1 MATPIIFKS
10 QSSWDIKRLKAL
22 GLENDSPRRKD
33 ADSMCSLN
41 SKGYSTINADITRA
55 LLYMSDNTGT
65 DYAVVK
71 VSSTKVAAERKLSDG
86 SHEIVTYQTNGE
98 IKAVKINT
106 AGGAEPFKTL
116 GNKNDAIHL
125 TTLFMAIIALIGS
138 VEPELFTNVE
148 EILSD
153 IHRILIYTQITS
165 ISLTEE
171 EKSKLWWVNDYIYQK
186 ILNGIIKINIPD
198 DGNIDMLS
206 KRTISSGSLNGEVIY
221 GTPDIL
227 VGNSKKNKK
236 TKKLT
241 VESAKKEFASFIN
254 SHNWSDEEK
263 MLIPQFPDD
272 FPIPPEV
279 TKMAKR
285 YIASKNDK
293 RPMVNFMWRG
303 ITSYGKSTGVEVM
316 ACILDMPLL
325 RMTCHTDMVTQDFL
339 SDFVPDTSATA
350 NTDNLPDFET
360 IQFDP
365 ELAYEMLTGTRDEN
379 ATEDMCLKAY
389 GEAVAKRN
397 SSSPH
402 FVHVMSNYVKA
413 LTKGYIVEV
422 QEVSRIKD
430 AGVLVGLNEYDRP
443 NSVIPLLDGSYARRD
458 ENAICIFTDNVGY
471 NSCRPVDP
479 SVLRRM
485 SFIIDSYELPKEMVI
500 NRIKYNTGFDDDEII
515 EDCYNLWNDF
525 SQYCQEHDITQGA
538 VSVTELEMLVM
549 TIKYDGISNILENI
563 TDTLISKATSDY
575 EERQELLDFI
585 NTNISKYKELS

>member
-33 ADSMCSLN
+33 ADSICSLN
-41 SKGYSTINADITRA
+41 TKGYSTINADITRA
-55 LLYMSDNTGT
+55 LLYMSDRTGT

-138 VEPELFTNVE
+138 VELELFINVE
-148 EILSD
+148 SVLSD
-153 IHRILIYTQITS
+153 IQRILIYTQI
-165 ISLTEE
+165 IPLLEE

-186 ILNGIIKINIPD
+186 ILDGSIKINIPD

-206 KRTISSGSLNGEVIY
+206 KRTISSGSLNGDVIY

-254 SHNWSDEEK
+254 SHNWSDEER

-279 TKMAKR
+279 AKMAKR
-285 YIASKNDK
+285 YIASKSDK

-339 SDFVPDTSATA
+339 SDFVPDTSAAA

-365 ELAYEMLTGTRDEN
+365 EMAYEMLTGTRDEN

-500 NRIKYNTGFDDDEII
+500 DRIKYNTGFDDDEII

-563 TDTLISKATSDY
+563 TDTLVSKATSDY

>member
-33 ADSMCSLN
+33 ADSICSLN
-41 SKGYSTINADITRA
+41 TKGYSTINADITRA
-55 LLYMSDNTGT
+55 LMYMSDKTGT

-86 SHEIVTYQTNGE
+86 SHEIVTYQINGE

-106 AGGAEPFKTL
+106 AGGAEPFKAL

-125 TTLFMAIIALIGS
+125 TTLFMAIIALVGS
-138 VEPELFTNVE
+138 VEFDLFTNVE
-148 EILSD
+148 SVLSD
-153 IHRILIYTQITS
+153 IQRISIYTQI
-165 ISLTEE
+165 IPLLEE

-186 ILNGIIKINIPD
+186 ILDGSIKINIPD

-206 KRTISSGSLNGEVIY
+206 KRTISSGSLNGDVIY

-254 SHNWSDEEK
+254 SHNWSDEER

-279 TKMAKR
+279 AKMAKR
-285 YIASKNDK
+285 YIASKSDK

-339 SDFVPDTSATA
+339 SDFVPDTSAAA

-365 ELAYEMLTGTRDEN
+365 EMAYEMLTGTRDEN

-500 NRIKYNTGFDDDEII
+500 DRIKYNTGFDDDEII

-563 TDTLISKATSDY
+563 TDTLVSKATSDY

>member
-33 ADSMCSLN
+33 ADSICSLN
-41 SKGYSTINADITRA
+41 TKGYSTINADITRA
-55 LLYMSDNTGT
+55 LMYMSDKTGT

-86 SHEIVTYQTNGE
+86 SHEIVTYQINGE

-106 AGGAEPFKTL
+106 AGGAEPFKAL

-125 TTLFMAIIALIGS
+125 TTLFMAIIALVGS
-138 VEPELFTNVE
+138 VEFDLFTNVE
-148 EILSD
+148 SVLSD
-153 IHRILIYTQITS
+153 IQRILIYTQI
-165 ISLTEE
+165 IPLLEE

-186 ILNGIIKINIPD
+186 ILDGSIKINIPD

-254 SHNWSDEEK
+254 SHNWSDEER

-279 TKMAKR
+279 AKMAKR
-285 YIASKNDK
+285 YIASKSDK

-339 SDFVPDTSATA
+339 SDFVPDTSAAA

-365 ELAYEMLTGTRDEN
+365 EMAYEMLTGTRDEN

-422 QEVSRIKD
+422 QEGSRIKD

-500 NRIKYNTGFDDDEII
+500 DRIKYNTGFDDDEII

-563 TDTLISKATSDY
+563 TDTLVSKATSDY

>member
-10 QSSWDIKRLKAL
+10 QSSWDIKRLTNL
-22 GLENDSPRRKD
+22 GLINESPRRKD

-41 SKGYSTINADITRA
+41 TKGYSTINADITRA
-55 LLYMSDNTGT
+55 LMYMADNKGT

-86 SHEIVTYQTNGE
+86 SHEIVTYQINGE

-125 TTLFMAIIALIGS
+125 TTLFMAIIALIRS

-148 EILSD
+148 AILSA

-236 TKKLT
+236 AKKLT

-254 SHNWSDEEK
+254 SHNWSDEER

-279 TKMAKR
+279 AKMAKR
-285 YIASKNDK
+285 YIASKSDK

-339 SDFVPDTSATA
+339 SDFVPDTSAA
-350 NTDNLPDFET
+350 VNTDNLPDFET

-365 ELAYEMLTGTRDEN
+365 EMAYEMLTGTRDEN

-500 NRIKYNTGFDDDEII
+500 DRIKYNTGFDDDEII

-563 TDTLISKATSDY
+563 TDTLVSKATSDY

>member
-33 ADSMCSLN
+33 ADSICSLN
-41 SKGYSTINADITRA
+41 TKGYSTINADITRA
-55 LLYMSDNTGT
+55 LLYMSDKTGT

-148 EILSD
+148 SVLSD
-153 IHRILIYTQITS
+153 IQRILIYTQI
-165 ISLTEE
+165 IPLLEE

-186 ILNGIIKINIPD
+186 ILDGSIKINIPD

-206 KRTISSGSLNGEVIY
+206 KRTISSGSLNGDVIY

-254 SHNWSDEEK
+254 SHNWSDEER

-279 TKMAKR
+279 AKMAKR
-285 YIASKNDK
+285 YIASKSDK

-339 SDFVPDTSATA
+339 SDFVPDTSAAT

-365 ELAYEMLTGTRDEN
+365 EMAYEMLTGTRDEN

-500 NRIKYNTGFDDDEII
+500 DRIKYNTGFDDDEII

-563 TDTLISKATSDY
+563 TDTLVSKATSDY

>member
-10 QSSWDIKRLKAL
+10 QSSWDIKRLTNL
-22 GLENDSPRRKD
+22 GLINESPRRKD

-41 SKGYSTINADITRA
+41 TKGYSTINADITRA
-55 LLYMSDNTGT
+55 LMYMADNKGT

-86 SHEIVTYQTNGE
+86 SHEIVTYQINGE

-148 EILSD
+148 SVLSD
-153 IHRILIYTQITS
+153 IQRILIYTQI
-165 ISLTEE
+165 IPLLEE

-186 ILNGIIKINIPD
+186 ILDGSIKINIPD

-206 KRTISSGSLNGEVIY
+206 KRTISSGSLNGDVIY

-254 SHNWSDEEK
+254 SHNWSDEER

-279 TKMAKR
+279 AKMAKR
-285 YIASKNDK
+285 YIASKSDK

-339 SDFVPDTSATA
+339 SDFVPDTSAAA

-365 ELAYEMLTGTRDEN
+365 EMAYEMLTGTRDEN

-500 NRIKYNTGFDDDEII
+500 DRIKYNTGFDDDEII

-563 TDTLISKATSDY
+563 TDTLVSKATSDY

>member
-33 ADSMCSLN
+33 ADSICSLN
-41 SKGYSTINADITRA
+41 TKGYSTINADITRA
-55 LLYMSDNTGT
+55 LLYMSDKTGT

-148 EILSD
+148 SVLSD
-153 IHRILIYTQITS
+153 IQRILIYTQI
-165 ISLTEE
+165 IPLLEE

-186 ILNGIIKINIPD
+186 ILDGSIKINIPD

-206 KRTISSGSLNGEVIY
+206 KRTISSGSLNGDVIY

-254 SHNWSDEEK
+254 SHNWSDEER

-279 TKMAKR
+279 AKMAKR
-285 YIASKNDK
+285 YIASKSDK

-339 SDFVPDTSATA
+339 SDFVPDTIAAA

-365 ELAYEMLTGTRDEN
+365 EMAYEMLTGTRDEN

-500 NRIKYNTGFDDDEII
+500 DRIKYNTGFDDDEII

-563 TDTLISKATSDY
+563 TDTLVSKATSDY

>member
-33 ADSMCSLN
+33 ADSICSLN
-41 SKGYSTINADITRA
+41 TKGYSTINADITRA
-55 LLYMSDNTGT
+55 LLYMSDKTGT

-148 EILSD
+148 SVLSD
-153 IHRILIYTQITS
+153 IQRILIYTQI
-165 ISLTEE
+165 IPLLEE

-186 ILNGIIKINIPD
+186 ILDGSIKINIPD

-206 KRTISSGSLNGEVIY
+206 KRTISSGSLNGDVIY

-279 TKMAKR
+279 AKMAKR
-285 YIASKNDK
+285 YIASKSDK

-339 SDFVPDTSATA
+339 SDFVPDTSAA
-350 NTDNLPDFET
+350 VNTDNLPDFET

-365 ELAYEMLTGTRDEN
+365 EMAYEMLTGTRDEN

-443 NSVIPLLDGSYARRD
+443 NSVIPLLDGSYARRN

-500 NRIKYNTGFDDDEII
+500 DRIKYNTGFDDDEII

-563 TDTLISKATSDY
+563 TDTLVSKATSDY

>member
-33 ADSMCSLN
+33 ADSRCSLN
-41 SKGYSTINADITRA
+41 TKGYSTINADITRA
-55 LLYMSDNTGT
+55 LLYMSDKTGT

-148 EILSD
+148 SVLSD
-153 IHRILIYTQITS
+153 IQRILIYTQI
-165 ISLTEE
+165 IPLLEE

-186 ILNGIIKINIPD
+186 ILDGSIKINIPD

-206 KRTISSGSLNGEVIY
+206 KRTISSGSLNGDVIY

-254 SHNWSDEEK
+254 SHNWSDEER

-279 TKMAKR
+279 AKMAKR
-285 YIASKNDK
+285 YIASKSDK

-339 SDFVPDTSATA
+339 SDFVPDTSAAA

-365 ELAYEMLTGTRDEN
+365 EMAYEMLTGTRDEN

-500 NRIKYNTGFDDDEII
+500 DRIKYNTGFDDDEII

-563 TDTLISKATSDY
+563 TDTLVSKATSDY

>member
-33 ADSMCSLN
+33 ADSICSLN
-41 SKGYSTINADITRA
+41 TKGYSTINADITRA
-55 LLYMSDNTGT
+55 LMYMSDKTGT

-86 SHEIVTYQTNGE
+86 SHEIVTYQINGE

-106 AGGAEPFKTL
+106 AGGAEPFKAL

-125 TTLFMAIIALIGS
+125 TTLFMAIIALVGS
-138 VEPELFTNVE
+138 VEFDLFTNVE
-148 EILSD
+148 SVLSD
-153 IHRILIYTQITS
+153 IQRILIYTQI
-165 ISLTEE
+165 IPLLEE

-186 ILNGIIKINIPD
+186 ILDGSIKINIPD

-254 SHNWSDEEK
+254 SHNWSDEER

-279 TKMAKR
+279 AKMAKR
-285 YIASKNDK
+285 YIASKSDK

-339 SDFVPDTSATA
+339 SDFVPDTSAAA

-365 ELAYEMLTGTRDEN
+365 EMAYEMLTGTRDEN

-500 NRIKYNTGFDDDEII
+500 DRIKYNTGFDDDEII

-563 TDTLISKATSDY
+563 TDTLVSKATSDY

>member
-33 ADSMCSLN
+33 ADSICSLN
-41 SKGYSTINADITRA
+41 TKGYSTINADITRA
-55 LLYMSDNTGT
+55 LLYMSDKTGT

-116 GNKNDAIHL
+116 GKKNDAIHL

-148 EILSD
+148 SVLSD
-153 IHRILIYTQITS
+153 IQRILIYTQI
-165 ISLTEE
+165 IPLLEE

-186 ILNGIIKINIPD
+186 ILDGSIKINIPD

-206 KRTISSGSLNGEVIY
+206 KRTISSGSLNGDVIY

-254 SHNWSDEEK
+254 SHNWSDEER

-279 TKMAKR
+279 AKMAKR
-285 YIASKNDK
+285 YIASKSDK

-339 SDFVPDTSATA
+339 SDFVPDTSAAA

-365 ELAYEMLTGTRDEN
+365 EMAYEMLTGTRDEN

-500 NRIKYNTGFDDDEII
+500 DRIKYNTGFDDDEII

-563 TDTLISKATSDY
+563 TDTLVSKATSDY

>member
-33 ADSMCSLN
+33 ADSICSLN
-41 SKGYSTINADITRA
+41 TKGYSTINADITRA
-55 LLYMSDNTGT
+55 LLYMSDKTGT

-148 EILSD
+148 SVLSD
-153 IHRILIYTQITS
+153 IQRILIYTQI
-165 ISLTEE
+165 IPLLEE

-186 ILNGIIKINIPD
+186 ILDGSIKINIPD

-206 KRTISSGSLNGEVIY
+206 KRTISSGSLNGDVIY

-254 SHNWSDEEK
+254 SHNWRDEER

-279 TKMAKR
+279 AKMAKR
-285 YIASKNDK
+285 YIASKSDK

-339 SDFVPDTSATA
+339 SDFVPDTSAAA

-365 ELAYEMLTGTRDEN
+365 EMAYEMLTGTRDEN

-500 NRIKYNTGFDDDEII
+500 DRIKYNTGFDDDEII

-563 TDTLISKATSDY
+563 TDTLVSKATSDY

>member
-33 ADSMCSLN
+33 ADSICSLN
-41 SKGYSTINADITRA
+41 TKGYSTINADITRA
-55 LLYMSDNTGT
+55 LLYMSDKTGT

-125 TTLFMAIIALIGS
+125 TTLFMSIIALIGS

-148 EILSD
+148 SVLSD
-153 IHRILIYTQITS
+153 IQRILIYTQI
-165 ISLTEE
+165 IPLLEE

-186 ILNGIIKINIPD
+186 ILDGSIKINIPD

-206 KRTISSGSLNGEVIY
+206 KRTISSGSLNGDVIY

-279 TKMAKR
+279 AKMAKR
-285 YIASKNDK
+285 YIASKSDK

-339 SDFVPDTSATA
+339 SDFVPDTSAA
-350 NTDNLPDFET
+350 VNTDNLPDFET

-365 ELAYEMLTGTRDEN
+365 EMAYEMLTGTRDEN

-500 NRIKYNTGFDDDEII
+500 DRIKYNTGFDDDEII

-563 TDTLISKATSDY
+563 TDTLVSKATSDY

>member
-33 ADSMCSLN
+33 ADSICSLN
-41 SKGYSTINADITRA
+41 TKGYSTINADITRA
-55 LLYMSDNTGT
+55 LLYMSDKTGT

-106 AGGAEPFKTL
+106 AGGTEPFKTL

-148 EILSD
+148 SVLSD
-153 IHRILIYTQITS
+153 IQRILIYTQI
-165 ISLTEE
+165 IPLLEE

-186 ILNGIIKINIPD
+186 ILDGSIKINIPD

-206 KRTISSGSLNGEVIY
+206 KRTISSGSLNGDVIY

-279 TKMAKR
+279 AKMAKR
-285 YIASKNDK
+285 YIASKSDK

-339 SDFVPDTSATA
+339 SDFVPDTSAA
-350 NTDNLPDFET
+350 VNTDNLPDFET

-365 ELAYEMLTGTRDEN
+365 EMAYEMLTGTRDEN

-500 NRIKYNTGFDDDEII
+500 DRIKYNTGFDDDEII

-563 TDTLISKATSDY
+563 TDTLVSKATSDY

>member
-33 ADSMCSLN
+33 SASICSLN
-41 SKGYSTINADITRA
+41 TKGYSTINADITRA
-55 LLYMSDNTGT
+55 LMYMSDNKGT

-86 SHEIVTYQTNGE
+86 SYEVVTYQINGE

-106 AGGAEPFKTL
+106 AGGAEPFKAL

-125 TTLFMAIIALIGS
+125 TTLFMAIIALVGS
-138 VEPELFTNVE
+138 VEFDLFTNVE
-148 EILSD
+148 SVLSD
-153 IHRILIYTQITS
+153 IQRISIYTQI
-165 ISLTEE
+165 IPLLEE
-171 EKSKLWWVNDYIYQK
+171 EKSMLWWVNDYIYQK
-186 ILNGIIKINIPD
+186 ILDGSIKINIPD

-206 KRTISSGSLNGEVIY
+206 KRTISSGSLNGDVIY

-236 TKKLT
+236 AKKLT

-254 SHNWSDEEK
+254 SHNWSDEER

-279 TKMAKR
+279 AKMAKR
-285 YIASKNDK
+285 YIASKSDK

-339 SDFVPDTSATA
+339 SDFVPDTSAAA

-365 ELAYEMLTGTRDEN
+365 EMAYEMLTGTRDEN

-500 NRIKYNTGFDDDEII
+500 DRIKYNTGFDDDEII

-563 TDTLISKATSDY
+563 TDTLVSKATSDY

>member
-22 GLENDSPRRKD
+22 GLENNSPRRKD
-33 ADSMCSLN
+33 ADSICSLN
-41 SKGYSTINADITRA
+41 TKGYSTINADITRA
-55 LLYMSDNTGT
+55 LLYMSDKTGT

-148 EILSD
+148 SVLSD
-153 IHRILIYTQITS
+153 IQRILIYTQI
-165 ISLTEE
+165 IPLLEE

-186 ILNGIIKINIPD
+186 ILDGSIKINIPD

-206 KRTISSGSLNGEVIY
+206 KRTISSGSLNGDVIY

-254 SHNWSDEEK
+254 SHNWSDEER

-279 TKMAKR
+279 AKMAKR
-285 YIASKNDK
+285 YIASKSDK

-339 SDFVPDTSATA
+339 SDFVPDTSAAA

-365 ELAYEMLTGTRDEN
+365 EMAYEMLTGTRDEN

-500 NRIKYNTGFDDDEII
+500 DRIKYNTGFDDDEII

-563 TDTLISKATSDY
+563 TDTLVSKATSDY

>member
-33 ADSMCSLN
+33 ADSICSLN
-41 SKGYSTINADITRA
+41 TKGYSTINADITRA
-55 LLYMSDNTGT
+55 LMYMSDKTGT

-86 SHEIVTYQTNGE
+86 SHEIVTYQINGE

-106 AGGAEPFKTL
+106 AGGAEPFKAL

-125 TTLFMAIIALIGS
+125 TTLFMAIIALVGS
-138 VEPELFTNVE
+138 VEFDLFTNVE
-148 EILSD
+148 SVLSD
-153 IHRILIYTQITS
+153 IQRILIYTQI
-165 ISLTEE
+165 IPLLEE

-186 ILNGIIKINIPD
+186 ILDGSIKINIPD

-206 KRTISSGSLNGEVIY
+206 KRTISSGSLNGDVIY

-236 TKKLT
+236 AKKLT
-241 VESAKKEFASFIN
+241 VESAKKEFAFFIN

-279 TKMAKR
+279 AKMAKR
-285 YIASKNDK
+285 YIASKSDK

-339 SDFVPDTSATA
+339 SDFVPDTSAAA

-365 ELAYEMLTGTRDEN
+365 EMAYEMLTGTRDEN

-500 NRIKYNTGFDDDEII
+500 DRIKYNTGFDDDEII

-563 TDTLISKATSDY
+563 TDTLVSKATSDY

>member
-33 ADSMCSLN
+33 ADSICSLN
-41 SKGYSTINADITRA
+41 TKGYSTINADITRA
-55 LLYMSDNTGT
+55 LLYMSDKTGT

-148 EILSD
+148 SVLSD
-153 IHRILIYTQITS
+153 IQRILIYTQI
-165 ISLTEE
+165 IPLLEE

-186 ILNGIIKINIPD
+186 ILDGSIKINIPD

-206 KRTISSGSLNGEVIY
+206 KRTISSGSLNGDVIY

-254 SHNWSDEEK
+254 SHNWSDDER

-279 TKMAKR
+279 AKMAKR
-285 YIASKNDK
+285 YIASKSDK

-339 SDFVPDTSATA
+339 SDFVPDTSAAA

-365 ELAYEMLTGTRDEN
+365 EMAYEMLTGTRDEN

-443 NSVIPLLDGSYARRD
+443 NSVIPLLDGSYARRN

-500 NRIKYNTGFDDDEII
+500 DRIKYNTGFDDDEII

-563 TDTLISKATSDY
+563 TDTLVSKATSDY

>member
-33 ADSMCSLN
+33 ADSICSLN
-41 SKGYSTINADITRA
+41 TKGYSTINADITRA
-55 LLYMSDNTGT
+55 LLYMSDKTGT

-148 EILSD
+148 SVLSD
-153 IHRILIYTQITS
+153 IQRILIYTQI
-165 ISLTEE
+165 IPLLEE

-186 ILNGIIKINIPD
+186 ILDGSIKINIPD

-206 KRTISSGSLNGEVIY
+206 KRTISSGSLNGDVIY

-254 SHNWSDEEK
+254 SHNWSDEER

-272 FPIPPEV
+272 FTIPPEV
-279 TKMAKR
+279 AKMAKR
-285 YIASKNDK
+285 YIASKSDK

-339 SDFVPDTSATA
+339 SDFVPDTSAAA

-365 ELAYEMLTGTRDEN
+365 EMAYEMLTGTRDEN

-500 NRIKYNTGFDDDEII
+500 DRIKYNTGFDDDEII

-563 TDTLISKATSDY
+563 TDTLVSKATSDY

>member
-33 ADSMCSLN
+33 ADSICSLN
-41 SKGYSTINADITRA
+41 TKGYSTINADITRA
-55 LLYMSDNTGT
+55 LMYMSDKTGT

-86 SHEIVTYQTNGE
+86 SHEIVTYQINGE

-106 AGGAEPFKTL
+106 AGGAEPFKAL

-125 TTLFMAIIALIGS
+125 TTLFMAIIALVGS
-138 VEPELFTNVE
+138 VEFDLFTNVE
-148 EILSD
+148 SVLSD
-153 IHRILIYTQITS
+153 IQRILIYTQI
-165 ISLTEE
+165 IPLLEE

-186 ILNGIIKINIPD
+186 ILDGSIKINIPD

-254 SHNWSDEEK
+254 SHNWSDEER

-279 TKMAKR
+279 AKMAKR
-285 YIASKNDK
+285 YIASKSDK

-339 SDFVPDTSATA
+339 SDFVPDTSAAA

-365 ELAYEMLTGTRDEN
+365 EMAYEMPTGTRDEN

-500 NRIKYNTGFDDDEII
+500 DRIKYNTGFDDDEII

-563 TDTLISKATSDY
+563 TDTLVSKATSDY

>member
-33 ADSMCSLN
+33 ADSICSLN
-41 SKGYSTINADITRA
+41 TKGYSTINADITRA
-55 LLYMSDNTGT
+55 LMYMSDKTGT

-86 SHEIVTYQTNGE
+86 SHEIVTYQINGE

-106 AGGAEPFKTL
+106 AGGAEPFKAL

-125 TTLFMAIIALIGS
+125 TTLFMAIIALVGS
-138 VEPELFTNVE
+138 IEFDLFTNVE
-148 EILSD
+148 SVLSD
-153 IHRILIYTQITS
+153 IQRILIYTQI
-165 ISLTEE
+165 IPLLEE

-186 ILNGIIKINIPD
+186 ILDGSIKINIPD

-254 SHNWSDEEK
+254 SHNWSDEER

-279 TKMAKR
+279 AKMAKR
-285 YIASKNDK
+285 YIASKSDK

-339 SDFVPDTSATA
+339 SDFVPDTSAAA

-365 ELAYEMLTGTRDEN
+365 EMAYEMLTGTRDEN

-500 NRIKYNTGFDDDEII
+500 DRIKYNTGFDDDEII

-563 TDTLISKATSDY
+563 TDTLVSKATSDY

>member
-33 ADSMCSLN
+33 ADSICSLN
-41 SKGYSTINADITRA
+41 TKGYSTINADITRA
-55 LLYMSDNTGT
+55 LLYMSDKTGT

-148 EILSD
+148 SVLSD
-153 IHRILIYTQITS
+153 IQRILIYTQI
-165 ISLTEE
+165 IPLLEE

-186 ILNGIIKINIPD
+186 ILDGSIKINIPD

-206 KRTISSGSLNGEVIY
+206 KRTISSGSLNGDVIY

-254 SHNWSDEEK
+254 SHNWSDEER

-279 TKMAKR
+279 AKMAKR
-285 YIASKNDK
+285 YIASKSDK

-316 ACILDMPLL
+316 ACILDIPLL

-339 SDFVPDTSATA
+339 SDFVPDTSAAA

-365 ELAYEMLTGTRDEN
+365 EMAYEMLTGTRDEN

-500 NRIKYNTGFDDDEII
+500 DRIKYNTGFDDDEII

-563 TDTLISKATSDY
+563 TDTLVSKATSDY

>member
-33 ADSMCSLN
+33 ADSICSLN
-41 SKGYSTINADITRA
+41 TKGYSTINADITRA
-55 LLYMSDNTGT
+55 LLYMSDKTGT
-65 DYAVVK
+65 NYAVVK

-148 EILSD
+148 SVLSD
-153 IHRILIYTQITS
+153 IQRILIYTQI
-165 ISLTEE
+165 IPLLEE

-186 ILNGIIKINIPD
+186 ILDGSIKINIPD

-206 KRTISSGSLNGEVIY
+206 KRTISSGSLNGDVIY

-279 TKMAKR
+279 AKMAKR
-285 YIASKNDK
+285 YIASKSDK

-339 SDFVPDTSATA
+339 SDFVPDTSAAA

-365 ELAYEMLTGTRDEN
+365 EMAYEMLTGTRDEN

-443 NSVIPLLDGSYARRD
+443 NSVIPLLDGSYTRRN

-500 NRIKYNTGFDDDEII
+500 DRIKYNTGFDDDEII

-563 TDTLISKATSDY
+563 TDTLVSKATSDY

>member
-33 ADSMCSLN
+33 ADSICSLN
-41 SKGYSTINADITRA
+41 TKGYSTINADITRA
-55 LLYMSDNTGT
+55 LLYMSDKTGT

-148 EILSD
+148 SVLSD
-153 IHRILIYTQITS
+153 IQRILIYTQI
-165 ISLTEE
+165 IPLLEE

-186 ILNGIIKINIPD
+186 ILDGSIKINIPD

-206 KRTISSGSLNGEVIY
+206 KRTISSGSLNGDVIY

-254 SHNWSDEEK
+254 SHNWSDEER

-279 TKMAKR
+279 AKMAKR
-285 YIASKNDK
+285 YIASKSDK

-339 SDFVPDTSATA
+339 SDFVPDTSAAA

-365 ELAYEMLTGTRDEN
+365 EMAYEMLTGTRDEN

-443 NSVIPLLDGSYARRD
+443 NSVIPLLDGSYARRN

-500 NRIKYNTGFDDDEII
+500 DRIKYNTGFDDDEII

-563 TDTLISKATSDY
+563 TDTLVSKATSDY

>member
-10 QSSWDIKRLKAL
+10 QSSWDIKRLTNL
-22 GLENDSPRRKD
+22 GLINESPRRKD

-41 SKGYSTINADITRA
+41 TKGYSTINADITRA
-55 LLYMSDNTGT
+55 LMYMADNKGT

-86 SHEIVTYQTNGE
+86 SHEIVTYQINGE

-125 TTLFMAIIALIGS
+125 TTLFMAIIALIRS

-148 EILSD
+148 AILSA

-206 KRTISSGSLNGEVIY
+206 KRTISSGSLNGDVIY

-254 SHNWSDEEK
+254 SHNWSDEER

-279 TKMAKR
+279 AKMAKR
-285 YIASKNDK
+285 YIASKSDK

-339 SDFVPDTSATA
+339 SDFVPDTSAAA

-365 ELAYEMLTGTRDEN
+365 EMAYEMLTGTRDEN

-500 NRIKYNTGFDDDEII
+500 DRIKYNTGFDDDEII

-563 TDTLISKATSDY
+563 TDTLVSKATSDY

>member
-33 ADSMCSLN
+33 ADSICSLN
-41 SKGYSTINADITRA
+41 TKGYSTINADITRA
-55 LLYMSDNTGT
+55 LLYMSDKTGT

-106 AGGAEPFKTL
+106 AGEAEPFKTL

-148 EILSD
+148 SVLSD
-153 IHRILIYTQITS
+153 IQRILIYTQI
-165 ISLTEE
+165 IPLLEE

-186 ILNGIIKINIPD
+186 ILDGSIKINIPD

-206 KRTISSGSLNGEVIY
+206 KRTISSGSLNGDVIY

-279 TKMAKR
+279 AKMAKR
-285 YIASKNDK
+285 YIASKSDK

-339 SDFVPDTSATA
+339 SDFVPDTSAA
-350 NTDNLPDFET
+350 VNTDNLPDFET

-365 ELAYEMLTGTRDEN
+365 EMAYEMLTGTRDEN

-500 NRIKYNTGFDDDEII
+500 DRIKYNTGFDDDEII

-563 TDTLISKATSDY
+563 TDTLVSKATSDY

>member
-10 QSSWDIKRLKAL
+10 QSSWDIKRLTNL
-22 GLENDSPRRKD
+22 GLINESPRRKD

-41 SKGYSTINADITRA
+41 TKGYSTINADITRA
-55 LLYMSDNTGT
+55 LMYMSDAKGT

-138 VEPELFTNVE
+138 VEPELFINVE
-148 EILSD
+148 SVLSD
-153 IHRILIYTQITS
+153 IHRILIYTQ

-206 KRTISSGSLNGEVIY
+206 KRTISSGSLNGDVIY

-236 TKKLT
+236 VKKLT

-254 SHNWSDEEK
+254 SHNWSDEER

-279 TKMAKR
+279 AKMAKR
-285 YIASKNDK
+285 YIASKSDK

-339 SDFVPDTSATA
+339 SDFVPDTSAAA

-365 ELAYEMLTGTRDEN
+365 EMAYEMLTGTRDEN

-500 NRIKYNTGFDDDEII
+500 DRIKYNTGFDDDEII

-563 TDTLISKATSDY
+563 TDTLVSKATSDY

>member
-33 ADSMCSLN
+33 ADSICSLN
-41 SKGYSTINADITRA
+41 TKGYSTINADITRA
-55 LLYMSDNTGT
+55 LLYMSDKTGT

-148 EILSD
+148 SVLSD
-153 IHRILIYTQITS
+153 IQRILIYTQI
-165 ISLTEE
+165 IPLLEE

-186 ILNGIIKINIPD
+186 ILDGSIKINIPD

-206 KRTISSGSLNGEVIY
+206 KRTISSGSLNGDVIY

-236 TKKLT
+236 TKK
-241 VESAKKEFASFIN
+241 EFASFIN
-254 SHNWSDEEK
+254 SHNWSDEER

-279 TKMAKR
+279 AKMAKR
-285 YIASKNDK
+285 YIASKSDK

-339 SDFVPDTSATA
+339 SDFVPDTSAAA

-365 ELAYEMLTGTRDEN
+365 EMAYEMLTGTRDEN

-500 NRIKYNTGFDDDEII
+500 DRIKYNTGFDDDEII

-563 TDTLISKATSDY
+563 TDTLVSKATSDY

>member
-33 ADSMCSLN
+33 ADSICSLN
-41 SKGYSTINADITRA
+41 TKGYSTINADITRA
-55 LLYMSDNTGT
+55 LLYMSDKTGT

-148 EILSD
+148 SVLSD
-153 IHRILIYTQITS
+153 IQRILIYTQI
-165 ISLTEE
+165 IPLLEE

-186 ILNGIIKINIPD
+186 ILDGSIKINIPD

-206 KRTISSGSLNGEVIY
+206 KRTISSGSLNGDVIY

-254 SHNWSDEEK
+254 SHNWSDEER

-279 TKMAKR
+279 AKMAKR
-285 YIASKNDK
+285 YIASKSDK

-339 SDFVPDTSATA
+339 SDFVPDTSAAA

-365 ELAYEMLTGTRDEN
+365 EMAYEMLTGTRDEN

-500 NRIKYNTGFDDDEII
+500 DRIKYNTGFDDDEII

-563 TDTLISKATSDY
+563 TDTLVSKATSDY

>member
-33 ADSMCSLN
+33 GDSICSLN
-41 SKGYSTINADITRA
+41 TKGYSTINADITRA
-55 LLYMSDNTGT
+55 LMYMSDNKGT

-71 VSSTKVAAERKLSDG
+71 ISSTKIAAERKLSDG
-86 SHEIVTYQTNGE
+86 SHEVVTYQTNGE

-116 GNKNDAIHL
+116 GNRNDAIHL
-125 TTLFMAIIALIGS
+125 TTLFLAIIVFIMGADASFGFTLITILEDISNAL
-138 VEPELFTNVE
+138 
-148 EILSD
+148 
-153 IHRILIYTQITS
+153 
-165 ISLTEE
+165 
-171 EKSKLWWVNDYIYQK
+171 KSKSPLKEGNKSELWCANDYIYQR
-186 ILNGIIKINIPD
+186 ILNKSIKINIPD

-285 YIASKNDK
+285 YIASKSDK

-500 NRIKYNTGFDDDEII
+500 NRIKYNTGFDDNEII

>member
-33 ADSMCSLN
+33 ADSICSLN
-41 SKGYSTINADITRA
+41 TKGYSTINADITRA
-55 LLYMSDNTGT
+55 LMYMSDKTGT

-148 EILSD
+148 SVLSD
-153 IHRILIYTQITS
+153 IQRILIYTQI
-165 ISLTEE
+165 IPLLEE

-186 ILNGIIKINIPD
+186 ILDGSIKINIPD

-206 KRTISSGSLNGEVIY
+206 KRTISSGSLNGDVIY

-254 SHNWSDEEK
+254 SHNWSDEER

-279 TKMAKR
+279 AKMAKR
-285 YIASKNDK
+285 YIASKSDK

-339 SDFVPDTSATA
+339 SDFVPDTSAAA

-365 ELAYEMLTGTRDEN
+365 EMAYEMLTGTRDEN

-500 NRIKYNTGFDDDEII
+500 DRIKYNTGFDDDEII

-563 TDTLISKATSDY
+563 TDTLVSKATSDY

>member
-1 MATPIIFKS
+1 
-10 QSSWDIKRLKAL
+10 
-22 GLENDSPRRKD
+22 
-33 ADSMCSLN
+33 
-41 SKGYSTINADITRA
+41 
-55 LLYMSDNTGT
+55 
-65 DYAVVK
+65 
-71 VSSTKVAAERKLSDG
+71 
-86 SHEIVTYQTNGE
+86 
-98 IKAVKINT
+98 
-106 AGGAEPFKTL
+106 
-116 GNKNDAIHL
+116 
-125 TTLFMAIIALIGS
+125 
-138 VEPELFTNVE
+138 
-148 EILSD
+148 
-153 IHRILIYTQITS
+153 
-165 ISLTEE
+165 
-171 EKSKLWWVNDYIYQK
+171 
-186 ILNGIIKINIPD
+186 
-198 DGNIDMLS
+198 
-206 KRTISSGSLNGEVIY
+206 
-221 GTPDIL
+221 
-227 VGNSKKNKK
+227 
-236 TKKLT
+236 
-241 VESAKKEFASFIN
+241 
-254 SHNWSDEEK
+254 
-263 MLIPQFPDD
+263 
-272 FPIPPEV
+272 
-279 TKMAKR
+279 
-285 YIASKNDK
+285 
-293 RPMVNFMWRG
+293 
-303 ITSYGKSTGVEVM
+303 
-316 ACILDMPLL
+316 MPLL

-339 SDFVPDTSATA
+339 SDFVPDTSAAA

-365 ELAYEMLTGTRDEN
+365 EMAYEMLTGTRDEN

-500 NRIKYNTGFDDDEII
+500 DRIKYNTGFDDDEII

-563 TDTLISKATSDY
+563 TDTLVSKATSDY

>member
-33 ADSMCSLN
+33 ADSICSLN
-41 SKGYSTINADITRA
+41 TKGYSTINADITRA
-55 LLYMSDNTGT
+55 LLYMSDKTGT

-125 TTLFMAIIALIGS
+125 TTLFMAIIALVGS

-148 EILSD
+148 SVLSD
-153 IHRILIYTQITS
+153 IQRILIYTQI
-165 ISLTEE
+165 IPLLEE

-186 ILNGIIKINIPD
+186 ILDGSIKINIPD

-236 TKKLT
+236 AKKLI

-254 SHNWSDEEK
+254 SHNWSDEER

-279 TKMAKR
+279 AKMAKR
-285 YIASKNDK
+285 YIASKSDK

-339 SDFVPDTSATA
+339 SDFVPDTSSAA

-365 ELAYEMLTGTRDEN
+365 EMAYEMLTGTRDEN

-500 NRIKYNTGFDDDEII
+500 DRIKYNTGFDDDEII

-563 TDTLISKATSDY
+563 TDTLVSKATSDY

>member
-33 ADSMCSLN
+33 ADSICSLN
-41 SKGYSTINADITRA
+41 TKGYSTINADITRA
-55 LLYMSDNTGT
+55 LMYMSDKTGT

-86 SHEIVTYQTNGE
+86 SHEIVTYQINGE

-106 AGGAEPFKTL
+106 AGGAEPFKAL

-125 TTLFMAIIALIGS
+125 TTLFMAIIALVGS
-138 VEPELFTNVE
+138 VEFDLFTNVE
-148 EILSD
+148 SVLSD
-153 IHRILIYTQITS
+153 IQRILIYTQI
-165 ISLTEE
+165 IPLLEE

-186 ILNGIIKINIPD
+186 ILDGSIKINIPD

-206 KRTISSGSLNGEVIY
+206 KRTISSGSLNGDVIY

-254 SHNWSDEEK
+254 SHNWSDEER

-279 TKMAKR
+279 AKMAKR
-285 YIASKNDK
+285 YIASKSDK

-339 SDFVPDTSATA
+339 SDFVPDTSAAA

-365 ELAYEMLTGTRDEN
+365 EMAYEMLTGTRDEN

-500 NRIKYNTGFDDDEII
+500 DRIKYNTGFDDDEII

-563 TDTLISKATSDY
+563 TDTLVSKATSDY

>member
-33 ADSMCSLN
+33 ADSICSLN
-41 SKGYSTINADITRA
+41 TKGYSTINADITRA
-55 LLYMSDNTGT
+55 LMYMSDKTGT

-86 SHEIVTYQTNGE
+86 SHEIVTYQINGE

-106 AGGAEPFKTL
+106 AGGAEPFKAL

-125 TTLFMAIIALIGS
+125 TTLFMAIIALVGS
-138 VEPELFTNVE
+138 VEFDLFTNVE
-148 EILSD
+148 SVLSD
-153 IHRILIYTQITS
+153 IQRILIYTQI
-165 ISLTEE
+165 IPLLEE

-186 ILNGIIKINIPD
+186 ILDGSIKINIPD

-254 SHNWSDEEK
+254 SHNWSDEER

-279 TKMAKR
+279 AKMAKR
-285 YIASKNDK
+285 YIASKSDK

-339 SDFVPDTSATA
+339 SDFVPDTSAAA

-365 ELAYEMLTGTRDEN
+365 EMAYEMLTGTRDEN

-471 NSCRPVDP
+471 NSCRTVDP

-500 NRIKYNTGFDDDEII
+500 DRIKYNTGFDDDEII

-563 TDTLISKATSDY
+563 TDTLVSKATSDY

>member
-33 ADSMCSLN
+33 ADSICSLN
-41 SKGYSTINADITRA
+41 TKGYSTINADITRA
-55 LLYMSDNTGT
+55 LLYMSDKTGT

-148 EILSD
+148 SVLSD
-153 IHRILIYTQITS
+153 IQRILIYTQI
-165 ISLTEE
+165 IPLLEE

-186 ILNGIIKINIPD
+186 ILDGSIKINIPD

-206 KRTISSGSLNGEVIY
+206 KRTISSGSLNGDVIY

-254 SHNWSDEEK
+254 SHNWSDEER

-279 TKMAKR
+279 AKMAKR
-285 YIASKNDK
+285 YIASKSDK

-325 RMTCHTDMVTQDFL
+325 RMTCHTDVVTQDFL
-339 SDFVPDTSATA
+339 SDFVPDTSAAA

-365 ELAYEMLTGTRDEN
+365 EMAYEMLTGTRDEN

-500 NRIKYNTGFDDDEII
+500 DRIKYNTGFDDDEII

-563 TDTLISKATSDY
+563 TDTLVSKATSDY

>member
-1 MATPIIFKS
+1 
-10 QSSWDIKRLKAL
+10 
-22 GLENDSPRRKD
+22 
-33 ADSMCSLN
+33 
-41 SKGYSTINADITRA
+41 
-55 LLYMSDNTGT
+55 
-65 DYAVVK
+65 
-71 VSSTKVAAERKLSDG
+71 
-86 SHEIVTYQTNGE
+86 
-98 IKAVKINT
+98 
-106 AGGAEPFKTL
+106 
-116 GNKNDAIHL
+116 
-125 TTLFMAIIALIGS
+125 MAIIALIGS

-148 EILSD
+148 SVLSD
-153 IHRILIYTQITS
+153 IQRILIYTQI
-165 ISLTEE
+165 IPLLEE

-186 ILNGIIKINIPD
+186 ILDGSIKINIPD

-206 KRTISSGSLNGEVIY
+206 KRTISSGSLNGDVIY

-254 SHNWSDEEK
+254 SHNWSDEER

-279 TKMAKR
+279 AKMAKR
-285 YIASKNDK
+285 YIASKSDK

-339 SDFVPDTSATA
+339 SDFVPDTSAAA

-365 ELAYEMLTGTRDEN
+365 EMAYEMLTGTRDEN

-500 NRIKYNTGFDDDEII
+500 DRIKYNTGFDDDEII

-563 TDTLISKATSDY
+563 TDTLVSKATSDY